1 MPPSKTI
8 QINPDFLQSS
18 RKRLKKKSSRKKNK
32 EHSLKANDIKK
43 QLLQKIK
50 EQQKKSQEAFSKE
63 ITKKQSGGNKL
74 DTDFKTSIDYLNI
87 LSKEKR
93 EKKKVKK
100 EKKEKKKRQKKQ
112 AQTQPIKKYEVK
124 PDPPYGC
131 LKGGKKPLYRE
142 YIKTLKKK
150 IPTEDNTI
158 KIHDKNEKSTDP
170 NILKRQHKLKKIQK
184 RVKKRK
190 YTLGKDKK
198 RRIIGVLVKNKTMK
212 KKIQN
217 DIQILKK
224 TSIHDIKKYL
234 RKHGLIKMGS
244 AAPNDIVHQMYEDA
258 NLAGNIYNRS
268 PEILLHNYL
277 NDEK

>member
-18 RKRLKKKSSRKKNK
+18 RKRLKKKSFRKKHK

-63 ITKKQSGGNKL
+63 ITKSGENKL
-74 DTDFKTSIDYLNI
+74 DTDFKTSIDYLNV
-87 LSKEKR
+87 LSKEKK

-100 EKKEKKKRQKKQ
+100 ERKEKKKKQKKQ

-131 LKGGKKPLYRE
+131 LKGGKKPSYRD

-150 IPTEDNTI
+150 ISPEDNTI
-158 KIHDKNEKSTDP
+158 KIHDKNEKTADP
-170 NILKRQHKLKKIQK
+170 NILKRQQKLKKIQK

-198 RRIIGVLVKNKTMK
+198 KRIIGVLVKNKTMK
-212 KKIQN
+212 KRIQN

-277 NDEK
+277 NDKK